1 MAWLLGAVALTGG
14 LGAWLI
20 YRNALAEADAFFD
33 YQLQQTALALRDQAF
48 EYASPPALGTAADYD
63 FVVQVWSFDG
73 VRVYLSQ
80 PHVSLPGVTRLGIS
94 TASTREG
101 DWRVFGTRVR
111 GGFIQVAQP
120 MRVRKEQAARL
131 ALRTL
136 LPFALLL
143 PVLAAIIAI
152 VVRQLLNPLEQLAR
166 TVRAR
171 APTALDPLPVA
182 DLPVEVR
189 PFVEALN
196 DLLAR
201 LALALERDR
210 AFIADAAHELRT
222 PLTALK
228 LQLDALDR
236 GRNEEER
243 AQARTVL
250 QRGVER
256 AARLVEQLL
265 ALASIEPGEPLPME
279 NVALDQVV
287 REVVVDELP
296 LADARHI
303 DLGIG
308 RLDSVTLQ
316 GNRAALAVLIRNLVD
331 NAIRYSPEGGSVDVA
346 LEKEAGS
353 ARLRVTDSGPG
364 IPPAERERVF
374 DRFYRVPGTQA
385 VGSGLGLAIV
395 RAIATQH
402 HATVRLD
409 SGPNAKGLVATVE
422 FQKMGSEFNSD
433 PSVRLPG
440 RALSSS

>member
-1 MAWLLGAVALTGG
+1 M
-14 LGAWLI
+14 
-20 YRNALAEADAFFD
+20 
-33 YQLQQTALALRDQAF
+33 
-48 EYASPPALGTAADYD
+48 S
-63 FVVQVWSFDG
+63 
-73 VRVYLSQ
+73 
-80 PHVSLPGVTRLGIS
+80 
-94 TASTREG
+94 
-101 DWRVFGTRVR
+101 
-111 GGFIQVAQP
+111 
-120 MRVRKEQAARL
+120 VRKEQAARL

-152 VVRQLLNPLEQLAR
+152 VVRQLLDPLERLAR

-171 APTALDPLPVA
+171 APTALDPLPVTE
-182 DLPVEVR
+182 LPAEVR

-210 AFIADAAHELRT
+210 AFVADAAHELRT

-236 GRNEEER
+236 ARSEEER
-243 AQARTVL
+243 AQARAVL
-250 QRGVER
+250 ERGVER

-265 ALASIEPGEPLPME
+265 ALASIEPGQPLPME
-279 NVALDQVV
+279 DVALDEVV

-296 LADARHI
+296 LADARHV

-308 RLDSVTLQ
+308 RLDSVRLP

-331 NAIRYSPEGGSVDVA
+331 NAIRYSTEGGSVDVT
-346 LEKEAGS
+346 LEKDGKS

-402 HATVRLD
+402 RASVTHD
-409 SGPNAKGLVATVE
+409 SGPNAKGLVVTVE
-422 FQKMGSEFNSD
+422 FPLHERSAAGTT
-433 PSVRLPG
+433 
-440 RALSSS
+440 LSSS